1 MAQRLTPD
9 MIKRAGYGMDHPDYQ
24 GSPDEKSWFEHS
36 YMPRLAARGEEVPEG
51 YELVPAMQDVK
62 LDRKWGFFDVN
73 GDFRQMGIG
82 MSYRVMP
89 YNYIVYQAK
98 NPPAPLVAKWSCRHN
113 PKTPAA
119 LYARAGQDASSP
131 RDVTSAGR
139 AIIACV

>member
-51 YELVPAMQDVK
+51 YELVLAMQDVK

-73 GDFRQMGIG
+73 GDFRQMAIG

-89 YNYIVYQAK
+89 YNYIVCQAK
-98 NPPAPLVAKWSCRHN
+98 NPPAPLVVRWSCRHKRL
-113 PKTPAA
+113 PEDSRCPVC
-119 LYARAGQDASSP
+119 AGWSG
-131 RDVTSAGR
+131 RIVTT
-139 AIIACV
+139 